1 MALIDQIVTD
11 AAAPLAETMKG
22 VEALG
27 INAIDLTIRY
37 RRNAVMVTLTGEASE
52 RAEVVWELLILEFRH
67 AGWGFHTR
75 FDNGIDQPRTAMS
88 FDHPS
93 TLTRVG

>member
-1 MALIDQIVTD
+1 MPSIAQIVTD
-11 AAAPLAETMKG
+11 AAEPLAETMKG

-27 INAIDLTIRY
+27 VNAIDLTIRY
-37 RRNAVMVTLTGEASE
+37 RRNAVEVRLTGEAAE

-75 FDNGIDQPRTAMS
+75 FDNGIDQPRTAML

-93 TLTRVG
+93 TLTRF

>member
-1 MALIDQIVTD
+1 MPSIAQIVTD
-11 AAAPLAETMKG
+11 AAQPLAETMKG

-27 INAIDLTIRY
+27 VNAIDLTIRY
-37 RRNAVMVTLTGEASE
+37 RRNAVEVRLTGEAAE
-52 RAEVVWELLILEFRH
+52 RAETVWELLILEFRH

-93 TLTRVG
+93 TLTRF